1 MKYFLSIVCAIVLL
15 SLFSFVKRKEIHLTA
30 EVVSPLANYSS
41 QWNEAKYLNCNTA
54 ANVKYMNKAEKEVIY
69 ILNMAR
75 MNPALFANTVIKQYP
90 NKSGQNH
97 IRSSDYY
104 RSLLTSMQKLKPKGL
119 LFPDLLCYKSANC
132 LAEFTGKNGI
142 VGHYRTTECQ
152 SDQYF
157 NGECCDYGH
166 NKPLDILLS
175 FLIDEGVTSLGHRK
189 ICMDSYKKI
198 GVSIQPH
205 SSYRY
210 TAVLDFVY

>member
-1 MKYFLSIVCAIVLL
+1 MKYFQSIAYTIVLL
-15 SLFSFVKRKEIHLTA
+15 FLFSFVERKENPLTA
-30 EVVSPLANYSS
+30 EAVSPLANYSS
-41 QWNEAKYLNCNTA
+41 QWNETKYLNCNTA
-54 ANVKYMNKAEKEVIY
+54 AHVKYMSAAEKEVVY

-75 MNPALFANTVIKQYP
+75 MNPPLFANTVIKQYP
-90 NKSGQNH
+90 NKSGQDH
-97 IRSSDYY
+97 LRSSVYY
-104 RSLLTSMQKLKPKGL
+104 KSLITSFQKMKPRGL
-119 LFPDLLCYKSANC
+119 LFPDSLCYKSAIC
-132 LAEFTGKNGI
+132 HAEVTGKNGI

-175 FLIDEGVTSLGHRK
+175 FLIDEGITSLGHRK
-189 ICMDSYKKI
+189 ICMDHYKKI